1 MMLWNICWKGS
12 AMKIL
17 ITAFEPFG
25 GETIN
30 PAQEVLALLPDQI
43 NGAQLIKRLV
53 PTVFHQSV
61 RAVCEA
67 LRQHLPDFVLM
78 LGQAGGRAGISI
90 ERVAINI
97 DDAGL
102 PDNAGNQ
109 PVDQAIEPSGPAAW
123 FVTLPIKKMAGAI
136 RDAGLPVNISNSAGT
151 FVCNHLLYGVLHHI
165 AQNSLPVR
173 AGFLHLPYLPQ
184 QAGKKEPP
192 APCMEL
198 KVQLLGLEA
207 ALSVLAGLQSQQ

>member
-1 MMLWNICWKGS
+1 MMRLNSTWKGS

-43 NGAQLIKRLV
+43 NGAQLIKLMV
-53 PTVFHQSV
+53 PTVFHLSV
-61 RAVCEA
+61 QAVCEA

-78 LGQAGGRAGISI
+78 LGQAGGRAGISV
-90 ERVAINI
+90 ERIAINI
-97 DDAGL
+97 DDADL
-102 PDNAGNQ
+102 PDNAGAQ
-109 PVDQAIEPSGPAAW
+109 PVDQAIEPSGPAAR
-123 FVTLPIKKMAGAI
+123 FVTLPIKKMAAAI
-136 RDAGLPVNISNSAGT
+136 RDAGLPAHISNTAGT

-165 AQNSLPVR
+165 AQSGLPTR

-184 QAGKKEPP
+184 QAGSKEPP
-192 APCMEL
+192 APGMEL
-198 KVQLLGLEA
+198 KDQVLGLEA
-207 ALSVLAGLQSQQ
+207 ALSVLAGLQ